1 MKKLYLLEKW
11 LYENNLKK
19 EALLTSKINRLHK
32 YAVSKNEIKRLKD
45 WLNEDYSKLSFDE
58 LFDGKLRVVIP
69 YETEDADKLS
79 EVVDFLREKGWFP
92 AGGSNRFELKTVD
105 QKMQNAMG
113 SIYTIKAQVPDL
125 KVVKKEERE
134 IPFGPRAG
142 EVITRNKITSIS
154 KVLANPSEGAPE
166 WMSKWWQEK
175 QAEYAKDYNWRQIES
190 SFAHGNLEEKYSV
203 LISRDPIDVLRMS
216 DHENIRSCHSE
227 GNSYFNCAI
236 KESRGH
242 GPVAYLIENSDL
254 NDLLRPPGSTKEDS
268 DGINIGD
275 LDGQEIFRDID
286 RNIEGMAP
294 VSRVRLRKYVN
305 EIDEYE
311 FAVPEDRTYGRTPPG
326 FIDVVRDWAWKSQKH
341 LFEHEGEVVAPPEDE
356 IRMYGGSYRDTS
368 DGELLNN
375 FFSKGGVGPEYYGNV
390 ETDLEEGEE
399 DVATLWAEEVE
410 DILDQ
415 YRTSFENIYPD
426 AEVHDDWGD
435 QVTVTAGVSLRA
447 EVPLDGWEEPGSK
460 WEDGAFIHP
469 GELKS
474 IPITYRAQQKDRS
487 FTSIIEHD
495 EYGEINN
502 IDIVSGNLVI
512 DLDFRCDDCTNPD
525 DISSFFEWAE
535 RDIDSKY
542 NQYIEKVRRG
552 LVDGGYIKPKAFD
565 SFDEKMDSA
574 LLSNLDLF
582 GDKDDY
588 DGEILISPKPGA
600 LEYNLEKLNI
610 DKLEKAGIKLADV
623 IYVHP
628 LNGEIKDT
636 LFKINL
642 DQEKRKI
649 FDLLYNIEKQK
660 FEEAKSQ
667 LNFPFY
673 KPDDLND
680 YRKMFNNL
688 KLSAKVNLNSNSSL
702 FGTITSKFSI
712 YVYSN
717 ESDAK
722 LNLAE
727 KFIKEIDKQFE
738 NIKNII
744 ENGLEA
750 KIAKLNEVID
760 NKTKDFYDGKLA
772 RPIIEKLK
780 GYNEDVRRLAL
791 WIEAN
796 WNNFTEEEKAVAYN
810 QYLIPTERNGDY
822 IHDERFDFPKW
833 WEAWVPKRSDWSGI
847 SMKDIQISKTPSEK
861 PNEPTE
867 ELETADEVIEYSED
881 Q

>member
-1 MKKLYLLEKW
+1 
-11 LYENNLKK
+11 
-19 EALLTSKINRLHK
+19 
-32 YAVSKNEIKRLKD
+32 
-45 WLNEDYSKLSFDE
+45 
-58 LFDGKLRVVIP
+58 
-69 YETEDADKLS
+69 
-79 EVVDFLREKGWFP
+79 
-92 AGGSNRFELKTVD
+92 
-105 QKMQNAMG
+105 
-113 SIYTIKAQVPDL
+113 
-125 KVVKKEERE
+125 
-134 IPFGPRAG
+134 
-142 EVITRNKITSIS
+142 
-154 KVLANPSEGAPE
+154 
-166 WMSKWWQEK
+166 
-175 QAEYAKDYNWRQIES
+175 
-190 SFAHGNLEEKYSV
+190 
-203 LISRDPIDVLRMS
+203 
-216 DHENIRSCHSE
+216 
-227 GNSYFNCAI
+227 
-236 KESRGH
+236 
-242 GPVAYLIENSDL
+242 
-254 NDLLRPPGSTKEDS
+254 
-268 DGINIGD
+268 
-275 LDGQEIFRDID
+275 
-286 RNIEGMAP
+286 
-294 VSRVRLRKYVN
+294 
-305 EIDEYE
+305 
-311 FAVPEDRTYGRTPPG
+311 
-326 FIDVVRDWAWKSQKH
+326 
-341 LFEHEGEVVAPPEDE
+341 
-356 IRMYGGSYRDTS
+356 
-368 DGELLNN
+368 
-375 FFSKGGVGPEYYGNV
+375 
-390 ETDLEEGEE
+390 
-399 DVATLWAEEVE
+399 VATLWAEEVE

-502 IDIVSGNLVI
+502 IDIVSGNLII

-574 LLSNLDLF
+574 LLLNLDVF

-588 DGEILISPKPGA
+588 DGEILISPKPGM

-610 DKLEKAGIKLADV
+610 DKLEKAGIKLADI

-642 DQEKRKI
+642 DQEKKKI

-688 KLSAKVNLNSNSSL
+688 NLSAKVNLNSNSSL

-760 NKTKDFYDGKLA
+760 NKTKDFYDGNLA

-833 WEAWVPKRSDWSGI
+833 WESWVPKRSDWSGI
-847 SMKDIQISKTPSEK
+847 SMKDIQISKEPSEK

-867 ELETADEVIEYSED
+867 ELETTGEVVEYSEE